1 MSPRPKKPAAR
12 VARKPRVP
20 ALERRRQIL
29 DVANGLLSE
38 RGIDS
43 VQITT
48 VASHARVSRPLVY
61 RLFPTRQALI
71 VALLEDFASILSAK
85 FRQTLVERLPD
96 SVEAITRLFIEACCD
111 AIEERGAGAWRL
123 LDARDTEA
131 DVAVL
136 GRSILARLMAP
147 WHPKIAEFT
156 GLSKRR
162 ATILAHVIT
171 SAGRAML
178 EGWIDGHVSRAEAL
192 RDTTRTVSA
201 LLREFTKNE

>member
-1 MSPRPKKPAAR
+1 MARPKKPSAR
-12 VARKPRVP
+12 STPKPRLRAP
-20 ALERRRQIL
+20 ERRRQIL
-29 DVANGLLSE
+29 DVANALLTES
-38 RGIDS
+38 GIDS

-48 VASHARVSRPLVY
+48 VASRARVSRPLVY

-71 VALLEDFASILSAK
+71 VALLEEFAATLDAK
-85 FRQTLVERLPD
+85 FRQTLVERLPE
-96 SVEAITRLFIEACCD
+96 STEEITRMFIGACCD

-123 LDARDTEA
+123 LDARDAEA

-136 GRSILARLMAP
+136 GRSILARLIAP
-147 WHPKIAEFT
+147 WHPKIAELT

-162 ATILAHVIT
+162 AAVLAQVIT

-178 EGWIDGHVSRAEAL
+178 EGWLDGEVGRAEAL

-201 LLREFTKNE
+201 LLREFTKPV